1 MARFMWY
8 WDHPSPRHQ
17 LKKKKKSW
25 SPLTKLSGFAN
36 ELVSICNQFDY
47 MATTTSVN
55 LWKAFT
61 QHQKHLLKQQSLKS
75 SIHIFRGL
83 STPLVQ
89 KFPNTMFTIRQM
101 SSTLQNNN
109 RSLSV
114 HWIHG
119 HKDFKGNELA
129 YCVAQAEAKEMI
141 GEKRL
146 FEVLADI

>member
-1 MARFMWY
+1 MEGI
-8 WDHPSPRHQ
+8 H
-17 LKKKKKSW
+17 
-25 SPLTKLSGFAN
+25 
-36 ELVSICNQFDY
+36 
-47 MATTTSVN
+47 TTP
-55 LWKAFT
+55 
-61 QHQKHLLKQQSLKS
+61 KHILKQQSLKS

-89 KFPNTMFTIRQM
+89 KFPTTMFNIRQM

-119 HKDFKGNELA
+119 HTDFKGNELA
-129 YCVAQAEAKEMI
+129 YCVAKTKAKEMI
-141 GEKRL
+141 GEKTT